1 MKSKNPDFKLVTF
14 LPPAGKEVRM
24 RESINTGKVA
34 AISAQSDKKEI
45 ALRWFDFWFGE
56 TGSRLINY
64 GFEGKQYDMVDG
76 FRPLRTVCLR
86 AIQPYWH
93 SFIR

>member
-64 GFEGKQYDMVDG
+64 GFEGKQYDMVD
-76 FRPLRTVCLR
+76 L
-86 AIQPYWH
+86 
-93 SFIR
+93 